1 MAFVANTVIDTV
13 EMAVQILLKGFTDW
27 SANCDISGPSVRD
40 YINECSITGW
50 KQITTKILGV
60 TIVVGTKPI
69 VECQKKSVLMALDWG
84 RQTCWIRLMGQQITL
99 FDFNFGSLEMTWP
112 APIKTAIDI
121 GTGLSDCHGGN
132 IFKCLGD
139 KVVPVVTWPQP
150 IQKMIN
156 FGNAIGNCHGG
167 DVFKCFGNKIVQVVT
182 WPQPIQKMINFGN
195 AIGNCHGG
203 DVFKCFGNK
212 IVQVVTWPQPIQK
225 MIGFGNAIGN
235 CHGGNVFLCFGNKI
249 VENVPMLNTMVSS
262 CSGRNL
268 FECFGTKIVEK
279 VPPLNAM
286 VSMGRDLA
294 SCFSGTEPVE
304 LFKCLGTRIA
314 ENVPPLN
321 RVVTLGRDL
330 VNCADGA
337 EPLDLIKCFGMR
349 LLQEVPP
356 LSFLTKLGELL
367 KEFLGHF
374 TKYATSVVK
383 TAMDKGLGF
392 VQTAATSA
400 FPEVGSPP
408 AVHHAD
414 KNLVIKTHSQS
425 GYQSFA
431 QVPKRTSALQL
442 VLERKLPQTPKHS
455 TAPEQESRGRRA
467 PMHRGQAAM
476 TTVMLRSLSRSDPT
490 GPRPRG

>member
-1 MAFVANTVIDTV
+1 
-13 EMAVQILLKGFTDW
+13 
-27 SANCDISGPSVRD
+27 
-40 YINECSITGW
+40 
-50 KQITTKILGV
+50 
-60 TIVVGTKPI
+60 
-69 VECQKKSVLMALDWG
+69 MALNWG
-84 RQTCWIRLMGQQITL
+84 RQTCRIRLMGQQITL

-121 GTGLSDCHGGN
+121 GTGLSNCHGGN

-139 KVVPVVTWPQP
+139 KIVPVVT
-150 IQKMIN
+150 
-156 FGNAIGNCHGG
+156 
-167 DVFKCFGNKIVQVVT
+167 T

-268 FECFGTKIVEK
+268 FECFGTKIAEK

-294 SCFSGTEPVE
+294 SCFSGTEPVH

-314 ENVPPLN
+314 ENVPALG
-321 RVVTLGRDL
+321 RMVTLGRDL

-442 VLERKLPQTPKHS
+442 VLERKLP
-455 TAPEQESRGRRA
+455 
-467 PMHRGQAAM
+467 
-476 TTVMLRSLSRSDPT
+476 
-490 GPRPRG
+490 